1 VSNPRSPKSKKSH
14 RTPPSRTANPAAAK
28 ASPPADTSARAG
40 VPPGDTAG
48 APRAAEAA
56 VAAVEAAAEAAAS
69 NAAPANDSRPDTV
82 VAGAARPEAASS
94 GASAPGGGASS
105 GVAPVQAKKGKRRG
119 ALREIWQEYR
129 RSPQGMVGLFIFL
142 VFLFL
147 GLAAPWLTRYDP
159 LQDQFLA
166 NSMARPAWMAYFS
179 RYRMD
184 PVTVDA
190 FLLRDWEVT
199 EAENVDISWGER
211 DGQPVM
217 LVRTQGPGPARLVLE
232 HTIEYRSNP
241 PDTFFVQVPYAFQG
255 QGGASGQLAVR
266 FVTADGRTF
275 DMWASR
281 TLRNE
286 VRWTTQR
293 VDSRDMQLKTRLGF
307 RPLANL
313 AAELINTPGEYRIVL
328 SLTADT
334 GGQGEALFTLGESR
348 FRIPGKLHGLLG
360 ADHLG
365 ADLWSQFVYGT
376 RMSLLIGFVVALIAV
391 VVGTLVGILSGYLGR
406 WVDEVLMRV
415 VDVLIA
421 IPFLPILIVFVAV
434 MGKSLWNLIVL
445 IALFS
450 WMSVARL
457 VRSQTLSLR
466 ERAFVEAARAAGA
479 SPGYI
484 MRTHILPN
492 VLGLVFAS
500 MVLLVP
506 GAIVSEATLSFLG
519 FGDPRVPTW
528 GRMLQNAKSFGAFGE
543 LAWWWI
549 LPPGLALTILA
560 MAFVFIGNTLDDILN
575 RRNRER

>member
-1 VSNPRSPKSKKSH
+1 M
-14 RTPPSRTANPAAAK
+14 
-28 ASPPADTSARAG
+28 
-40 VPPGDTAG
+40 
-48 APRAAEAA
+48 
-56 VAAVEAAAEAAAS
+56 
-69 NAAPANDSRPDTV
+69 
-82 VAGAARPEAASS
+82 
-94 GASAPGGGASS
+94 
-105 GVAPVQAKKGKRRG
+105 
-119 ALREIWQEYR
+119 L
-129 RSPQGMVGLFIFL
+129 GLLIFL

-147 GLAAPWLTRYDP
+147 GVGAPWLTPYDP

-166 NSMARPAWMAYFS
+166 DGMARPAWMRYFAA
-179 RYRMD
+179 YRMA

-199 EAENVDISWGER
+199 ASENVEIQWTER
-211 DGQPVM
+211 EEQPVM
-217 LVRTQGPGPARLVLE
+217 QVRTTGPGTARLVLE
-232 HTIEYRSNP
+232 HAFEYRSSP
-241 PDTFFVQVPYAFQG
+241 PDTFFIQIPYAFSG
-255 QGGASGQLAVR
+255 RGGATGQATVR
-266 FVTADGRTF
+266 FVTADGRSYE
-275 DMWASR
+275 MWASR
-281 TLRNE
+281 SLRNE

-293 VDSRDMQLKTRLGF
+293 IDSRDMQLKMRLGF

-313 AAELINTPGEYRIVL
+313 AAELVNTPGEYRFIL
-328 SLTADT
+328 ELTASA
-334 GGQGEALFTLGESR
+334 GEEGEALFTLGESR
-348 FRIPGKLHGLLG
+348 FRIPGQLHGLLG

-376 RMSLLIGFVVALIAV
+376 RTSLLIGFVVAAIAV
-391 VVGTLVGILSGYLGR
+391 CVGTLVGILSGYLGR
-406 WVDEVLMRV
+406 WVDEILMRI

-434 MGKSLWNLIVL
+434 TGKSLWNLILL

-457 VRSQTLSLR
+457 VRSQTLTLR

-479 SPGYI
+479 SSGYI
-484 MRTHILPN
+484 MRAHILPN

-500 MVLLVP
+500 LVLLVP